1 MKGIF
6 WNCNGFADQK
16 KYRFLSELVKE
27 KNLNFMALSET
38 GRTSIP
44 QNTLNNICA
53 GKDYLWHTKAPVG
66 HSGGMLVG
74 VNLTTFDIGEIEEG
88 EFFVHFKLRNR
99 EDNFIWNLVSVYGPA
114 QPDLKE
120 KFLTELVQ
128 LCTKETIPIAIGGD
142 FNIIWGPQ
150 DKNNDNYN
158 DRWPFLFNAI
168 IDAVN
173 LRELELSGRKYT
185 WANHQ
190 RNQTFKKLDR
200 ILVCTDFESKFP
212 HTTVHAL
219 NREISDH
226 TPLLM
231 NTGNSSVT
239 YQPQF
244 TFELG
249 WLLREG
255 FVEMVSDIWQNTLAE
270 GTPLERW
277 QTKIRKLH
285 QYL

>member
-27 KNLNFMALSET
+27 KNLDFMALSET

-128 LCTKETIPIAIGGD
+128 LCTKG
-142 FNIIWGPQ
+142 
-150 DKNNDNYN
+150 NYTYCY
-158 DRWPFLFNAI
+158 RW
-168 IDAVN
+168 
-173 LRELELSGRKYT
+173 
-185 WANHQ
+185 
-190 RNQTFKKLDR
+190 
-200 ILVCTDFESKFP
+200 
-212 HTTVHAL
+212 
-219 NREISDH
+219 
-226 TPLLM
+226 
-231 NTGNSSVT
+231 
-239 YQPQF
+239 
-244 TFELG
+244 
-249 WLLREG
+249 
-255 FVEMVSDIWQNTLAE
+255 
-270 GTPLERW
+270 
-277 QTKIRKLH
+277 
-285 QYL
+285 

>member
-88 EFFVHFKLRNR
+88 EFFVRFKLRNR

-185 WANHQ
+185 WANHLQ
-190 RNQTFKKLDR
+190 NQTFEKLDR

-212 HTTVHAL
+212 
-219 NREISDH
+219 
-226 TPLLM
+226 
-231 NTGNSSVT
+231 
-239 YQPQF
+239 
-244 TFELG
+244 
-249 WLLREG
+249 
-255 FVEMVSDIWQNTLAE
+255 
-270 GTPLERW
+270 
-277 QTKIRKLH
+277 
-285 QYL
+285 QYML

>member
-1 MKGIF
+1 MKGIY

-27 KNLNFMALSET
+27 KNLDFMALSET

-66 HSGGMLVG
+66 RSGGMLVG

-158 DRWPFLFNAI
+158 IDGLFFLMPSLMLLISESSSFREGNILGQI
-168 IDAVN
+168 IYRIKL
-173 LRELELSGRKYT
+173 LRNSTEFWSV
-185 WANHQ
+185 
-190 RNQTFKKLDR
+190 R
-200 ILVCTDFESKFP
+200 ILSPSF
-212 HTTVHAL
+212 H
-219 NREISDH
+219 I
-226 TPLLM
+226 
-231 NTGNSSVT
+231 
-239 YQPQF
+239 PQYM
-244 TFELG
+244 L
-249 WLLREG
+249 
-255 FVEMVSDIWQNTLAE
+255 
-270 GTPLERW
+270 
-277 QTKIRKLH
+277 
-285 QYL
+285 

>member
-1 MKGIF
+1 M
-6 WNCNGFADQK
+6 
-16 KYRFLSELVKE
+16 
-27 KNLNFMALSET
+27 
-38 GRTSIP
+38 
-44 QNTLNNICA
+44 
-53 GKDYLWHTKAPVG
+53 
-66 HSGGMLVG
+66 
-74 VNLTTFDIGEIEEG
+74 
-88 EFFVHFKLRNR
+88 
-99 EDNFIWNLVSVYGPA
+99 VSVYGPA

-185 WANHQ
+185 WANHLQ
-190 RNQTFKKLDR
+190 NQTFEKLDR

-239 YQPQF
+239 HQPQF
-244 TFELG
+244 KFELG